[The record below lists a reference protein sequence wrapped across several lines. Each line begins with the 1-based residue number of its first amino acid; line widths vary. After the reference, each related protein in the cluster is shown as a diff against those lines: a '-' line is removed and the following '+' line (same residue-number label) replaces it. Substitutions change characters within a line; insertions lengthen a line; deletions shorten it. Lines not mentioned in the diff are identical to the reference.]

1 MRVEG
6 DFLRLN
12 TKPSLLLPKILVF
25 FTKFMHYEQRSTRK
39 IEFSETDMAGL
50 VHFSNYFRYMESAER
65 DFFEAADLNLIQ
77 TEAGPLR
84 GWPRT
89 RAECKFS
96 APLHFGDTIEI
107 HLAVLAVNDR
117 SLDFR
122 FRIFRLNK
130 DGSRTQAG
138 KGHLTTIYAERLQ
151 DGSLRS
157 MDLPPEIRERVCPAP
172 AAVLARPEGL

>member
-1 MRVEG
+1 
-6 DFLRLN
+6 
-12 TKPSLLLPKILVF
+12 
-25 FTKFMHYEQRSTRK
+25 MHYEQKTTRK

-65 DFFEAADLNLIQ
+65 DFFETAGLNLIQ

-107 HLAVLAVNDR
+107 HLAVVAVKDR
-117 SLDFR
+117 SIEFR
-122 FRIFRLNK
+122 FRIFRLDNE
-130 DGSRTQAG
+130 GNRTQAG
-138 KGHLTTIYAERLQ
+138 KGHLTTIYAERLPS
-151 DGSLRS
+151 GELRS
-157 MDLPPEIRERVCPAP
+157 IELPPEIREKICPAP
-172 AAVLARPEGL
+172 AEVLARPKGL